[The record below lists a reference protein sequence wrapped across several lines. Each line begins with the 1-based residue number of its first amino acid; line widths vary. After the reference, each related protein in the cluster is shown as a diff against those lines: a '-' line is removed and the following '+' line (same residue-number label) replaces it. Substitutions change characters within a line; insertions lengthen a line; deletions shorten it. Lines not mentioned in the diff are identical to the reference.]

1 MRLFDRTFGLVKNT
15 LYKTVGKP
23 ELEWKE
29 LEEVLADIEATLN
42 NRPLT
47 YIEEDIQF
55 PFYSIHIL
63 QILKKKKIYERDQS
77 IHKDARKQHVSDGEM
92 NILHN

>member
-42 NRPLT
+42 NKPLT
-47 YIEEDIQF
+47 YFEEDIQF
-55 PFYSIHIL
+55 PFYSIQIL
-63 QILKKKKIYERDQS
+63 QILKKKIFMKETKVYTKMQES
-77 IHKDARKQHVSDGEM
+77 SM
-92 NILHN
+92 

>member
-63 QILKKKKIYERDQS
+63 QMLKKKKRFMKETKVYTKMQES
-77 IHKDARKQHVSDGEM
+77 SM
-92 NILHN
+92 

>member
-42 NRPLT
+42 NKSLA
-47 YIEEDIQF
+47 YFEEDIQF
-55 PFYSIHIL
+55 PFYSIQIL
-63 QILKKKKIYERDQS
+63 QILKKKIFMKETKVYTKMQES
-77 IHKDARKQHVSDGEM
+77 SM
-92 NILHN
+92 